1 MHEEAPQ
8 TCHQLRRSILLAAKT
23 QVLDRYRPSFGTVTA
38 SMRGTAKMLIE
49 QEFGTLP
56 LEELPF
62 EEVIEIVAAVRDRIY
77 EPAFRKQVREA
88 VMLNDPL

>member
-1 MHEEAPQ
+1 
-8 TCHQLRRSILLAAKT
+8 
-23 QVLDRYRPSFGTVTA
+23 
-38 SMRGTAKMLIE
+38 MRGTAKMLIE